1 MAERRAKTGPGERVA
16 SARAGKIQAF
26 EWIDGAV
33 QRKAG
38 IAAGGG
44 EPGFARGERCEPRG
58 SPWACEH
65 DGTDAAA
72 VNDDAFGA
80 ADCGS
85 RRGPGRHAE
94 FGRGDRHDW
103 DIDARAFAEFSRCAG
118 IARRRCAASELY
130 GGGD

>member
-26 EWIDGAV
+26 EWVDGAV

-44 EPGFARGERCEPRG
+44 EPGFARGERGEPRG

-65 DGTDAAA
+65 DGAKAAA
-72 VNDDAFGA
+72 GNDHAFRA
-80 ADCGS
+80 ADCRS
-85 RRGPGRHAE
+85 RRGTGSHAQ
-94 FGRGDRHDW
+94 FGRGDRHEW
-103 DIDARAFAEFSRCAG
+103 DTNARAFAEYF
-118 IARRRCAASELY
+118 
-130 GGGD
+130 